1 MSGQLELGKKK
12 IIREGEFYLF
22 SVGFSELIL
31 ILIIAYVFIGPQ
43 DLPKVAK
50 WLGRVVRNTRA
61 FILEIKKESGW
72 DDVMNEAKDI
82 QDTVSENKNTVQ
94 SALQDITEDFNN
106 AEAKVNQT
114 INEIKQDTFK

>member
-1 MSGQLELGKKK
+1 MSRQLELGKKK

>member
-1 MSGQLELGKKK
+1 MAGDFFCGK
-12 IIREGEFYLF
+12 GNFCLF